1 MYIKHTL
8 YGSRWSLWLFAV
20 FFLLY
25 FCLSMT
31 PQIPHVQ
38 RIAVLFDSRHPSFM
52 FSMRYPAPPTY
63 PTNYA
68 PLSPPIFV
76 AWLFRLLSV
85 VMRLYMFCSY
95 SCVPFL
101 CLVYS
106 LCLLSPYHSVLL
118 SLTNPPSPNIKAAFP
133 PYLFTTDTLSRC
145 CIVHFPVF
153 DPDLPCTQSDL
164 FTFTDELTGDIFL
177 WSHKTCELIIESVSG
192 PFSSSGIST
201 GTLWC
206 FYIMLI

>member
-1 MYIKHTL
+1 
-8 YGSRWSLWLFAV
+8 
-20 FFLLY
+20 
-25 FCLSMT
+25 MT

-38 RIAVLFDSRHPSFM
+38 TYSCTLRLAPSVFHVFHAISCTTNLPHQLCTFISPHLCCLAFSSAVGHR
-52 FSMRYPAPPTY
+52 
-63 PTNYA
+63 
-68 PLSPPIFV
+68 
-76 AWLFRLLSV
+76 

-133 PYLFTTDTLSRC
+133 LCLFSTDTLSRC

-177 WSHKTCELIIESVSG
+177 
-192 PFSSSGIST
+192 
-201 GTLWC
+201 
-206 FYIMLI
+206 